1 MSLLQLVSAN
11 LGPQNNAFNIPRNL
25 AIEYFT
31 EEFSNNMLRMGRDCD
46 TKSPEYL
53 EIELSEGLDQEN
65 FKNICHKICFEMSIG
80 GQIILSIPLR
90 FMMNLKEYEICD
102 NTFYITIPFEMFCDD
117 IRVVALQY
125 HDIVFRLTNTE
136 NNFRSCKLISKGVF
150 YDTNLRM
157 PMARDPHEHIIQCLA
172 STEILCTNFL
182 NGNEFQIN
190 QFNYNMNFNG
200 CHKGFF
206 IESENVDQINEISL
220 SLNTSQR
227 FLYNR
232 FLVRT
237 KCIKINQHLLYLPL
251 NYDKSYTDRS
261 NTGFEG
267 ALNLDRIDSK
277 KINIKLDCPQS
288 KICIYGLG
296 SNVLKYASEMSGV
309 RFSGY
314 NMIHEHREYIESGI
328 YHQTTPLTIPL
339 ATLVRNRHLETQT
352 PTVPNFFDT
361 DPGFELRLPT
371 IHSNTYIEYIYR
383 PITNNNKL
391 TCSITQCEIDINDRY
406 MSCVQCSNNYM
417 EESIKNWFIHRPDR
431 KSCPMCR
438 TNWTDFNVYINGQ
451 MNEQMNEDIIV
462 EPIDEPMNE
471 PMNQPMNEP
480 MNQPMNED
488 IVVEP
493 MDEQTIE
500 STDESTDEDI
510 AEPPQIIIERARRNY
525 LYRFF

>member
-1 MSLLQLVSAN
+1 MSLLQ
-11 LGPQNNAFNIPRNL
+11 AFNIPRNL

-53 EIELSEGLDQEN
+53 TIELSEGLDQEN

-80 GQIILSIPLR
+80 GSPILSIPLR
-90 FMMNLKEYEICD
+90 FMMNLKEYEIYD

-117 IRVVALQY
+117 IRLAALQF
-125 HDIVFRLTNTE
+125 HDTVFRLTNTE

-200 CHKGFF
+200 LHKGFF

-220 SLNTSQR
+220 SLNGAQR

-237 KCIKINQHLLYLPL
+237 KCIKINQHLLYLPF
-251 NYDKSYTDRS
+251 NYDKSYTDR
-261 NTGFEG
+261 TPVGFEG
-267 ALNLDRIDSK
+267 ALNIIDVSK
-277 KINIKLDCPQS
+277 LNIKLDCPQS

-296 SNVLKYASEMSGV
+296 STMLRYINGMAGSHDNS
-309 RFSGY
+309 
-314 NMIHEHREYIESGI
+314 NIIHEHREYIESGI
-328 YHQTTPLTIPL
+328 YHQTTPFPL

-361 DPGFELRLPT
+361 DPGFELRLPA
-371 IHSNTYIEYIYR
+371 IHIQSPPIYR

-391 TCSITQCEIDINDRY
+391 TCSITQCEFDINDRY

-462 EPIDEPMNE
+462 EPPDEPIDEPMNQYGE
-471 PMNQPMNEP
+471 SMIE
-480 MNQPMNED
+480 PMNED

-510 AEPPQIIIERARRNY
+510 AEPPQIIIGHARRNY

>member
-1 MSLLQLVSAN
+1 MSLLQ
-11 LGPQNNAFNIPRNL
+11 AFNIPRNL

-53 EIELSEGLDQEN
+53 TIELSEGLDQEN

-90 FMMNLKEYEICD
+90 FMMNLKEYEIYD
-102 NTFYITIPFEMFCDD
+102 NTFSITIPFEMFCDD
-117 IRVVALQY
+117 IRVVAL
-125 HDIVFRLTNTE
+125 HHHEIWFTLTNTE

-200 CHKGFF
+200 LHKGFF

-220 SLNTSQR
+220 SLNGAQR

-237 KCIKINQHLLYLPL
+237 KCIKINQHLLYLPF
-251 NYDKSYTDRS
+251 NYDKSYTDR
-261 NTGFEG
+261 TPVGFEG
-267 ALNLDRIDSK
+267 ALNIIDVGK
-277 KINIKLDCPQS
+277 LNIKLDCPQS

-296 SNVLKYASEMSGV
+296 STMLRYINGMAGLAYDNS
-309 RFSGY
+309 
-314 NMIHEHREYIESGI
+314 NIIHEHKEYIESGI
-328 YHQTTPLTIPL
+328 YHQTTPFP
-339 ATLVRNRHLETQT
+339 LETQT

-361 DPGFELRLPT
+361 DPGFELRLLPT
-371 IHSNTYIEYIYR
+371 IHSNTDIEYIYR

-391 TCSITQCEIDINDRY
+391 TCSITQCEFDINDRY

-451 MNEQMNEDIIV
+451 MNEQMNEQMNGQMNEDIIV
-462 EPIDEPMNE
+462 ESIDEPIDEYIEPMNQYGESMNE
-471 PMNQPMNEP
+471 PMNEDIEPTNDPMIEPMNES
-480 MNQPMNED
+480 
-488 IVVEP
+488 
-493 MDEQTIE
+493 MDE
-500 STDESTDEDI
+500 DGESTDEDI
-510 AEPPQIIIERARRNY
+510 AEPPQIIARRNY

>member
-1 MSLLQLVSAN
+1 MSLLQ
-11 LGPQNNAFNIPRNL
+11 AFNIPRNL

-53 EIELSEGLDQEN
+53 TIELSEGLDQEN

-80 GQIILSIPLR
+80 GSPILSIPLR
-90 FMMNLKEYEICD
+90 FMMNLKEYEIYD

-117 IRVVALQY
+117 IRLAALQF
-125 HDIVFRLTNTE
+125 HDTVFRLTNTE

-182 NGNEFQIN
+182 NGNGNENQINQIN
-190 QFNYNMNFNG
+190 QFNQFNYNILFNG

-220 SLNTSQR
+220 SLNGAQR

-267 ALNLDRIDSK
+267 ALNLDRIDVTK
-277 KINIKLDCPQS
+277 LNIKLDCPQS

-296 SNVLKYASEMSGV
+296 STMLRYINGMAGLAYDNS
-309 RFSGY
+309 
-314 NMIHEHREYIESGI
+314 NIIHEHR
-328 YHQTTPLTIPL
+328 
-339 ATLVRNRHLETQT
+339 
-352 PTVPNFFDT
+352 
-361 DPGFELRLPT
+361 
-371 IHSNTYIEYIYR
+371 
-383 PITNNNKL
+383 
-391 TCSITQCEIDINDRY
+391 
-406 MSCVQCSNNYM
+406 
-417 EESIKNWFIHRPDR
+417 
-431 KSCPMCR
+431 
-438 TNWTDFNVYINGQ
+438 
-451 MNEQMNEDIIV
+451 
-462 EPIDEPMNE
+462 
-471 PMNQPMNEP
+471 
-480 MNQPMNED
+480 
-488 IVVEP
+488 
-493 MDEQTIE
+493 
-500 STDESTDEDI
+500 
-510 AEPPQIIIERARRNY
+510 
-525 LYRFF
+525 

>member
-1 MSLLQLVSAN
+1 MSLLQ
-11 LGPQNNAFNIPRNL
+11 AFNIPRNL

-53 EIELSEGLDQEN
+53 TIELSEGLDQEN

-90 FMMNLKEYEICD
+90 FMMNLKEYEIYD
-102 NTFYITIPFEMFCDD
+102 NTFSITIPFEMFCDD
-117 IRVVALQY
+117 IRVVAL
-125 HDIVFRLTNTE
+125 HHHEIWFTLTNTE

-200 CHKGFF
+200 LHKGFF

-220 SLNTSQR
+220 SLNGAQR

-237 KCIKINQHLLYLPL
+237 KCIKINQHLLYLPF
-251 NYDKSYTDRS
+251 NYDKSYTDR
-261 NTGFEG
+261 TPVGFEG
-267 ALNLDRIDSK
+267 ALTLDIDVTNLNRIDVSK
-277 KINIKLDCPQS
+277 LNIKLDCPQS

-296 SNVLKYASEMSGV
+296 STMLRYINGMAGLAYDNS
-309 RFSGY
+309 
-314 NMIHEHREYIESGI
+314 NIIHEHKEYIESGI
-328 YHQTTPLTIPL
+328 YHQTTPFP
-339 ATLVRNRHLETQT
+339 LETQT

-361 DPGFELRLPT
+361 DPGFELRLLPT
-371 IHSNTYIEYIYR
+371 IHSNTDIEYIYR

-391 TCSITQCEIDINDRY
+391 TCSITQCEFDINDRY

-451 MNEQMNEDIIV
+451 MNEQMNEQMNGQMNEDIIV
-462 EPIDEPMNE
+462 ESIDEPIDEYIEPMNQYGESMNE
-471 PMNQPMNEP
+471 PMNEDIEPTNDPMIEPMNES
-480 MNQPMNED
+480 
-488 IVVEP
+488 
-493 MDEQTIE
+493 MDE
-500 STDESTDEDI
+500 DGESTDEDI
-510 AEPPQIIIERARRNY
+510 AEPPQIIARRNY